1 MHSDL
6 FLGGPWINPIF
17 IKQHYLACP
26 LQHRSS
32 LIRAQRM
39 FEPCTEW
46 RLHCLWIWVTIIV
59 HVCLIAPVS
68 GWHAKPV
75 LMHAYTFL
83 YMLNLVFTISATGLL
98 NKDNKA
104 KLLSSLLRQRSAAG
118 GQDSL
123 RCQAAMLALITP
135 MATILSTPL
144 SFPLSLSRHF
154 LSTLE
159 IRGERGVRWLVDTI
173 RKCWRQST

>member
-1 MHSDL
+1 MLLWAQCQILPSLGCLGGFFPLQSRWELGVFYKHILVTNARVCVVYSDL

-26 LQHRSS
+26 LQRRPS
-32 LIRAQRM
+32 LTRAQRM
-39 FEPCTEW
+39 FEPRTEW

-83 YMLNLVFTISATGLL
+83 YMLNLVFTISAIDLL

-104 KLLSSLLRQRSAAG
+104 KLLSTLLRQRSAA
-118 GQDSL
+118 
-123 RCQAAMLALITP
+123 
-135 MATILSTPL
+135 
-144 SFPLSLSRHF
+144 
-154 LSTLE
+154 
-159 IRGERGVRWLVDTI
+159 RGTVWDA
-173 RKCWRQST
+173 RQLCLP